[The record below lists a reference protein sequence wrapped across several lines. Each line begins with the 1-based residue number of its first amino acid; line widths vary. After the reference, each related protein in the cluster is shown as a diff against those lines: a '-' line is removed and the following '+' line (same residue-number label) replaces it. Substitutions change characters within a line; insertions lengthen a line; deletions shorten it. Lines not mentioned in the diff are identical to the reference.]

1 MGMHTARRPAPIGVS
16 ELPAL
21 SAVVFAIAAIVAV
34 FLPWYLPNLAGPL
47 ELDPASGWSATSLG
61 KGTLVVAVIWLVAAG
76 LSLMEQVSPGRLDRS
91 TLNLM
96 GWLVTGCALL
106 CTLMTVYRFL
116 RPPPPADFLT
126 RDYGLF
132 IAIAASVAGVGAG
145 LAMTHGR
152 RPRTRASARRRAL
165 RGA

>member
-1 MGMHTARRPAPIGVS
+1 MQRSQRPALIGAA

-21 SAVVFAIAAIVAV
+21 FAVLFAVLAIVAV
-34 FLPWYLPNLAGPL
+34 FLPWYRPNLGGPL
-47 ELDPASGWSATSLG
+47 ELDAATGWNATSIGKATAGIAVLWLG
-61 KGTLVVAVIWLVAAG
+61 AAA
-76 LSLMEQVSPGRLDRS
+76 LSLVEQVSPGRLDRA
-91 TLNLM
+91 TLHLM
-96 GWLVTGCALL
+96 GWLVTICALI
-106 CTLMTVYRFL
+106 CTALATYRLL

-132 IAIAASVAGVGAG
+132 ITIAACVAGVGAG

-165 RGA
+165 RGT